1 MVNYTKK
8 MKKSTV
14 WILLVLYLHASAQMV
29 MPLVQD
35 CVAHLLFWHEHFE
48 QVHHGHSHSDHVD
61 HELEHLMDG
70 HDDDHHAHSE
80 TTPSSTYLGKYV
92 LACHLLAKAPE
103 FLLRKEQLIF
113 LTTRIN
119 RYIFFY
125 HPFHQKVSTPPPELI
140 G

>member
-1 MVNYTKK
+1 

-14 WILLVLYLHASAQMV
+14 WILLVVYLHASAQMV

-48 QVHHGHSHSDHVD
+48 HVHHGHSHSDHVD

-70 HDDDHHAHSE
+70 HHGDHHAHSE

-92 LACHLLAKAPE
+92 LSCHLPAKAPD
-103 FLLRKEQLIF
+103 FLLPKEQLIF
-113 LTTRIN
+113 LTSRIN

-125 HPFHQKVSTPPPELI
+125 HSFHGKVSTPPPELV

>member
-1 MVNYTKK
+1 M
-8 MKKSTV
+8 
-14 WILLVLYLHASAQMV
+14 LVVYLHASAQMV

-48 QVHHGHSHSDHVD
+48 HVHHGHSHSNHVD

-70 HDDDHHAHSE
+70 HDDHHAPSE

-92 LACHLLAKAPE
+92 LSCHLLANAPD
-103 FLLRKEQLIF
+103 FLLPKEQLIF
-113 LTTRIN
+113 LTSRIS

-125 HPFHQKVSTPPPELI
+125 HPFHRKVSTPPP
-140 G
+140 